1 MLDRA
6 ILRYEIGRMVD
17 LVEEKIDS
25 PENRRRQEL
34 WEATAYAL
42 YGRPRA
48 GGKIPITVTPEIQM
62 WARLHRI
69 RLVDFYQVPELW
81 VYGQLKA
88 KLFAFDEFRDD
99 RPLDRDMWMWL
110 GTAFESS
117 LVGRL
122 SVLCEELEPEKGQI
136 PYTRCREALDH
147 LEQPDFH
154 KSGLMPLAH
163 RMYEQC
169 RALLPASYGVDFPD
183 FIAMPMET
191 ASDMVGL
198 ETLLSEVAEGSE
210 AAHALLRRCGEVRLQ
225 FRKDRARFLGT
236 DLAPGFFGDD
246 FVCVPI
252 ISPGFFREVVWPI
265 ERELAE
271 EEGGIIYWHSCGNTT
286 PMLESVQELSEIDL
300 LHISAWTDRRAAG
313 RMVRE
318 AQPLQVCVHPIREVL
333 EATDA
338 EIERSLS
345 EIIEHLGRYPIKID
359 ADGLEAC
366 MDMPEEI
373 ARVKHWIELA
383 QRITAE
389 AA

>member
-1 MLDRA
+1 MDTATIRD
-6 ILRYEIGRMVD
+6 EISRMVE
-17 LVEEKIDS
+17 LVEDKIDS
-25 PENRRRQEL
+25 SENKRRQEL
-34 WEATAYAL
+34 WEATSYAL

-69 RLVDFYQVPELW
+69 SLVGFYQIPELW

-88 KLFAFDEFRDD
+88 KLFAFDEFPDD
-99 RPLDRDMWMWL
+99 RPLDRDLWMWL

-117 LVGRL
+117 LVGRP
-122 SVLCEELEPEKGQI
+122 SVLHEELEPEKGQI
-136 PYTRCREALDH
+136 PYASCTEAIDH

-169 RALLPASYGVDFPD
+169 REILPPHYCVDFPD

-198 ETLLSEVAEGSE
+198 ERLLSEVAEGSE

-252 ISPGFFREVVWPI
+252 ISPGFYREVVWPL
-265 ERELAE
+265 EHELAVD
-271 EEGGIIYWHSCGNTT
+271 EGGIIYWHSCGNTT
-286 PMLESVQELSEIDL
+286 QMLESVQELSEIGL

-313 RMVRE
+313 NIIRPD
-318 AQPLQVCVHPIREVL
+318 QPLQVCVHPIKEVL
-333 EATDA
+333 DATDS
-338 EIERSLS
+338 EIEHCLN

-366 MDMPEEI
+366 MDLPEQI
-373 ARVKHWIELA
+373 ARIKHWITLA
-383 QRITAE
+383 QRVTAR
-389 AA
+389 AV